1 MCLLTQQP
9 ASVSFTDA
17 FLLDVYAK
25 NSDGLGVMYAEDG
38 KLHVYKCLPA
48 NGQDFVDFYRK
59 HAANRDCMWHA
70 RMKTHGDIDME
81 NCHPYSVTEDIWL
94 AHNGVLSTGND
105 ADHTKSDT
113 WHFIKNVLRPA
124 LTADPNLMLD
134 PEWVDFMGSVIGSS
148 NKFGIL
154 RSDGASCVINRDS
167 GVEFEKSWLSNTYA
181 WSPSRFGF
189 QAPQKTYHGYYG
201 SFERLD
207 ETRTHGYGSFRKD
220 EDYGNSWRSGYSNW
234 QQKSLDWRDQQAA
247 KAKSDIVTLGLAEDE
262 VDDDEFLIRPA
273 TANQIKKYIKACHNQ
288 YARRGT
294 AGIEQWVYDAPEK
307 AAKVLSYWYDDLDE
321 IELMDL
327 VRKHPDEAAQWIQD
341 LFTSDSITP
350 SWLG

>member
-9 ASVSFTDA
+9 ASVNFTDA

-25 NSDGLGVMYAEDG
+25 NKDGLGVMYAADG

-59 HAANRDCMWHA
+59 HAANRDCIWHA

-81 NCHPYSVTEDIWL
+81 NCHPYQVTTDIWL

-113 WHFIKNVLRPA
+113 WHFIKNVLRPS

-134 PEWVDFMGSVIGSS
+134 PEWIDFMGDVIGGS
-148 NKFGIL
+148 NKFGLL
-154 RSDGASCVINRDS
+154 RADGATCIINRKS

-181 WSPSRFGF
+181 WTPSRFGF
-189 QAPQKTYHGYYG
+189 QSPQTARHGYYG
-201 SFERLD
+201 SFHRA
-207 ETRTHGYGSFRKD
+207 D
-220 EDYGNSWRSGYSNW
+220 EDHDFVYPDYSYSNW
-234 QQKSLDWRDQQAA
+234 QNRSLDWRDQQAA
-247 KAKSDIVTLGLAEDE
+247 KAKSDIVTLGYAGDE
-262 VDDDEFLIRPA
+262 VDYEDDDFLIRPA
-273 TANQIKKYIKACHNQ
+273 SMSQVKKYIKACHNQ

-307 AAKVLSYWYDDLDE
+307 ATKVLAYWYEDLDE
-321 IELMDL
+321 VELYDL
-327 VRKHPDEAAQWIQD
+327 VRKDPDEAAQWIQD
-341 LFTSDSITP
+341 LFTSDSVTP